1 MERIAFCKCF
11 LKKVIEVRHPLKQL
25 ALKWIDSSEPRLSSG
40 ISTPNLVVQSAVG
53 HYCEHDSAY
62 SLTGF
67 NAPHAQF
74 GCVRAKLIMSRPLYI
89 PLIRFFLPS
98 ILAIFISW
106 SSIYINRNQIQT
118 RLTVLI
124 FSTSII
130 CFIIFN
136 AYSDMPTL
144 VYLTAADIWLI
155 ICSIFLSISF
165 VEFLIV
171 QMLTHL
177 SQKYRML
184 ADKDTLVRKESRYR
198 HEKRALRNAF
208 VNMNASPKVPV
219 ANGRIFDKKH
229 EVVRLFRLNILHF
242 EIQPSSSSISNSD
255 VIIYQHFRRWADYL
269 SIMAARVDLGARI
282 ILPILFSLLT
292 FLYFLF
298 WIIL

>member
-1 MERIAFCKCF
+1 MERIVFCKCF

-130 CFIIFN
+130 CFI
-136 AYSDMPTL
+136 
-144 VYLTAADIWLI
+144 
-155 ICSIFLSISF
+155 
-165 VEFLIV
+165 FLIV

-229 EVVRLFRLNILHF
+229 EVVRLFRLNIL
-242 EIQPSSSSISNSD
+242 
-255 VIIYQHFRRWADYL
+255 VL
-269 SIMAARVDLGARI
+269 SIFI
-282 ILPILFSLLT
+282 SLQPRRTLT
-292 FLYFLF
+292 YHLNHLN
-298 WIIL
+298 IS